1 MTQVYLKWRQANTL
15 AIKTNYH
22 LPDLNVRNKFNLPF
36 LILLRKLIKDWW
48 QRWKLIIFSPE
59 FSIQT
64 QILSFY
70 IICKIPNF
78 SCLEQEIQ
86 IPLPSSVSA
95 YSITFTPTVFS
106 FHSFLYSPASQI
118 LPSFKEKGGKEEKRQ
133 PSTWYLTK
141 LSRPAYFLFIW
152 FYSIYLVPLTCCIV
166 KYLNYLFPWYF
177 VNCFRRDSRPDLYLY
192 MIRAPINTTKH
203 VHLYWAL
210 AFSVKQSN
218 CAAGKQ
224 VIKGEAQSEVSQGSK
239 TLIPDR
245 QWDMDMCISY
255 AHILREAVCYWQR
268 RTEAAIK

>member
-106 FHSFLYSPASQI
+106 FHSFLYSLHLKFSQV
-118 LPSFKEKGGKEEKRQ
+118 SKKREEKKKRDSLLPGISQ
-133 PSTWYLTK
+133 NSPGLPVFFLYG
-141 LSRPAYFLFIW
+141 FILFIW
-152 FYSIYLVPLTCCIV
+152 FHL
-166 KYLNYLFPWYF
+166 
-177 VNCFRRDSRPDLYLY
+177 
-192 MIRAPINTTKH
+192 H
-203 VHLYWAL
+203 V
-210 AFSVKQSN
+210 V
-218 CAAGKQ
+218 
-224 VIKGEAQSEVSQGSK
+224 
-239 TLIPDR
+239 
-245 QWDMDMCISY
+245 
-255 AHILREAVCYWQR
+255 
-268 RTEAAIK
+268 